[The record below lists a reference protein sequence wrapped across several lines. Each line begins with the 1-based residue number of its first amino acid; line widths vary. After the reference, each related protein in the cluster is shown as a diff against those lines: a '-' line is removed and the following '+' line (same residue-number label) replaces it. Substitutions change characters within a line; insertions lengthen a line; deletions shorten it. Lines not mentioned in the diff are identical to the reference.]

1 MGIIICEFIFSS
13 YCTQN
18 KTNSQ
23 SCHLP
28 SLQCCFQLFG
38 NVAHISVSWFWTS
51 SWSGFKSGSK
61 VTFSFLLQSEPMLG
75 INKGIDKSINNLPT
89 SSHIFRKLVREHTCL
104 VCSIKRINNT
114 LMGRVFI
121 CQNVITYLDWNFP
134 SCRLSI
140 FKP

>member
-89 SSHIFRKLVREHTCL
+89 SSHIFRKPVSEH
-104 VCSIKRINNT
+104 
-114 LMGRVFI
+114 GRKHQKNQQYPYGSGVK
-121 CQNVITYLDWNFP
+121 CNHLP
-134 SCRLSI
+134 RLEFS
-140 FKP
+140 FM